1 MGYTWQG
8 NFKHYF
14 GLGCIKRF
22 ARDLL
27 EIETENN
34 FKHNEKM
41 IFTEEDETIN
51 TCHTCSKTCIN
62 KVRDH
67 CHETCNLRYKQQNF
81 IPVIFHNGS
90 GYDFNLLYSE
100 LFKQNNDKRKVDNI
114 PLAAGKSKMF
124 SIGCLKFLDSYNFLA
139 TPLDQMAKIYG
150 CKTKTLYP
158 YEYFGLESLRTTT
171 KSYSSKATYQEAIGN
186 LKIED
191 FKSSLHNIL
200 PTQEEV
206 DNFNNENSHKTGKDL
221 TIEYLQIDV
230 EILEYCMNEYV
241 KLSMKEFRLNP
252 LHYVSLPGYS
262 FDCWLMSSGV
272 TLDTLQDKQMLDDFV
287 GAKRGGICG
296 IIGDRY
302 INNQGTCFADSNT
315 NTNANINDNTNTN
328 TNTSTNTNTNTN
340 TNDKVIN
347 RNIWYIDANNLYGYA
362 MMQKLP
368 YKDFEFITNTTLDV
382 ILNTPD
388 DSDHGY
394 YIVCDIDY
402 TNECKERTDQLA
414 LMPNKRKIN
423 DNDLGYR
430 QREKS
435 KARSEKLILDQNN
448 KTEYMLH
455 YRMLKF
461 YVKMGVKVTKIHR
474 VIKFKQDNI
483 CSDYIQNN
491 TNKRATA
498 KTEAEKDVRKLMNN
512 SLYGRMCMNP
522 LHFFQSKFLHDE
534 KKTMKRVS
542 KPTFKNITRYRD
554 YSQIEYI
561 KKKIEYDSP
570 VYVGVTILE
579 LSKLHMYDVF
589 YNILQPSL
597 KDLTLHYMDTDS
609 FVLNYS
615 EGKISDER
623 MDLSNLDIPIKTN
636 IKVPGKF
643 KHELASR
650 AGT

>member
-1 MGYTWQG
+1 M
-8 NFKHYF
+8 
-14 GLGCIKRF
+14 
-22 ARDLL
+22 
-27 EIETENN
+27 
-34 FKHNEKM
+34 
-41 IFTEEDETIN
+41 
-51 TCHTCSKTCIN
+51 
-62 KVRDH
+62 
-67 CHETCNLRYKQQNF
+67 
-81 IPVIFHNGS
+81 
-90 GYDFNLLYSE
+90 
-100 LFKQNNDKRKVDNI
+100 DNI

-139 TPLDQMAKIYG
+139 MPLDQMAKIYD
-150 CKTKTLYP
+150 CKTKTLYL

-171 KSYSSKATYQEAIGN
+171 ESYSSKATYQEAIGK
-186 LKIED
+186 LKIKD
-191 FKSSLHNIL
+191 FKSSLHNKL

-206 DNFNNENSHKTGKDL
+206 DNFNNENSHKTDKDL
-221 TIEYLQIDV
+221 TMKFLQNDV
-230 EILEYCMNEYV
+230 EILDYCMNEYV
-241 KLSMKEFRLNP
+241 KLSMKEFKLNP

-296 IIGDRY
+296 IMGDRY

-315 NTNANINDNTNTN
+315 NTNAN
-328 TNTSTNTNTNTN
+328 TNTSTNTNTN

-362 MMQKLP
+362 MMQKLL
-368 YKDFEFITNTTLDV
+368 YMDFEFTTTTTLDV

-402 TNECKERTDQLA
+402 TNECKERTEQLA
-414 LMPNKRKIN
+414 LMPNKRRIN
-423 DNDLGYR
+423 DNELGYLR
-430 QREKS
+430 SSFTDQEIDGV
-435 KARSEKLILDQNN
+435 KARSENRLHRSGKLLHRSEKLILDQNN
-448 KTEYMLH
+448 KTECMVH

-461 YVKMGVKVTKIHR
+461 YVKMGVKVTKVHR
-474 VIKFKQDNI
+474 VIKFKQDYI

-491 TNKRATA
+491 KNKRATA

-512 SLYGRMCMNP
+512 SLYERMCMNP

-534 KKTMKRVS
+534 EKIMKSVS

-579 LSKLHMYDVF
+579 LSKLHKFDVF
-589 YNILQPSL
+589 YYILQPSL
-597 KDLTLHYMDTDS
+597 KDIQLHYMDTDS
-609 FVLNYS
+609 FVLSYS
-615 EGKISDER
+615 EDNVSDEH
-623 MDLSNLDIPIKTN
+623 MDLSKLEVPIKTN
-636 IKVPGKF
+636 NKVPGSF
-643 KHELASR
+643 KHER
-650 AGT
+650 AGK

>member
-1 MGYTWQG
+1 MGYIWQC
-8 NFKHYF
+8 NIKYYF
-14 GLGCIKRF
+14 GLDRIKRF
-22 ARDLL
+22 ASDLL

-34 FKHNEKM
+34 FKRNKQM
-41 IFTEEDETIN
+41 IFNEEEKLYHETNN
-51 TCHTCSKTCIN
+51 TCLIYSKTCIN

-67 CHETCNLRYKQQNF
+67 CNETGKYREPACRICNLRYRQQNF
-81 IPVIFHNGS
+81 IPIIFHNGS

-100 LFKQNNDKRKVDNI
+100 LFKLNNDKKVDII

-124 SIGCLKFLDSYNFLA
+124 NIGCLNFLDSYNFLA
-139 TPLDQMAKIYG
+139 MPLDQMAKIYG
-150 CKTKTLYP
+150 CKNKTLYP
-158 YEYFGLESLRTTT
+158 YEYFGLDTYDSEAANG
-171 KSYSSKATYQEAIGN
+171 SKGTYQEVIGN

-191 FKSSLHNIL
+191 FKTSVHNKL

-206 DNFNNENSHKTGKDL
+206 DNFNNKNSHKTGRDL
-221 TIEYLQIDV
+221 TIDFLQNDV
-230 EILEYCMNEYV
+230 KILDYCLNEYV
-241 KLSMKEFRLNP
+241 KLSMKEIKLNP

-296 IIGDRY
+296 IMGDRY
-302 INNQGTCFADSNT
+302 INISDGKS
-315 NTNANINDNTNTN
+315 
-328 TNTSTNTNTNTN
+328 
-340 TNDKVIN
+340 
-347 RNIWYIDANNLYGYA
+347 IWCIDANNLYGHA

-368 YKDFEFITNTTLDV
+368 YKEFQFTTTAYLDE

-402 TNECKERTDQLA
+402 TNSCKERTKQLA
-414 LMPNKRKIN
+414 LMPKKIKIN
-423 DNDLGYR
+423 DNGLGYR
-430 QREKS
+430 ERDGG
-435 KARSEKLILDQNN
+435 KARSEKLILDQNH
-448 KTEYMLH
+448 KTEYMVH

-461 YVKMGVKVTKIHR
+461 YVKMGVEVTKIHR
-474 VIKFKQDNI
+474 VIKFKQDYI
-483 CSDYIQNN
+483 CRDYKKNN

-498 KTEAEKDVRKLMNN
+498 KTEASKDVRNLMNN
-512 SLYGRMCMNP
+512 YLYGRMCMNP
-522 LHFFQSKFLHDE
+522 LHFLQSKFLHDE
-534 KKTMKRVS
+534 KIIKTIS

-570 VYVGVTILE
+570 VYVCVTILE
-579 LSKLHMYDVF
+579 LSKLHMYKVF

-609 FVLNYS
+609 FVLGYS
-615 EGKISDER
+615 EGSVDNEH
-623 MDLSNLDIPIKTN
+623 MDLII
-636 IKVPGKF
+636 
-643 KHELASR
+643 
-650 AGT
+650 